1 LHTVTQTRRPA
12 VPALAASVL
21 CLLVSRSAAAGS
33 VTLTWDPIAAP
44 DVAGYIVC
52 YGPAAEIYANCTA
65 VGPVTTWSL
74 SGLADGDQYHFAVQA
89 YDSAG
94 SSGPFSDDVT
104 VVVNAPG
111 GAQITSPNP
120 GSGLPV
126 STAEFAWTAAS
137 PGSTYRLSI
146 GTTFGAS
153 DVFDLDMS
161 TSLRARVTGL
171 PTTAGVAVYVR
182 LWTFTNGEA
191 FYADYS
197 YLTAYPAVQ
206 VAEITAFPG
215 TWITVIVTN
224 GPAFPTDWVGLYPLG
239 ADNTMRVMW
248 SYLNGLTN
256 APAVGLTTSTFRM
269 LVPLATGRFE
279 LRLFSHN
286 SFDRLATS
294 GPITVET
301 TPTGD
306 ASGGT
311 YLWGGLA
318 RGPNDQIYGT
328 AAFGGG
334 TGRGAVFLADRG
346 TGALTTVHNFEG
358 PDGTSPYSTLT
369 FAEGNIYG
377 TTQLGGTNNAGTVFT
392 MTPSGVLTTLHSFS
406 GPDGAYPTAGVV
418 RAADGRVYGVAT
430 YGGSNGHGTVYSID
444 ATNTLTTLHEFTGAD
459 GGGPSGALVQV
470 SDGSL
475 YGTTSY
481 GGQFSLG
488 TVFRI
493 DPAGTFQTV
502 HEFSGPEGADPQAA
516 LIRASDGA
524 LYGTTTAGGSDGQG
538 TVFKIDESGSIVKLH
553 DFNEAYGSFPLG
565 NLLEVGGTLY
575 GTTADGGATS
585 RGTIFS
591 IDAQGNFV
599 LRHHFSGADGA
610 HPVGGLVAGND
621 GALYGA
627 TLEGGPGDG
636 GVVFRLTPSTE
647 LSLAPAIGPYKGTT
661 VLTATLTSNGAPV
674 FDKTIVFL
682 CNRVPV
688 GSAATDISGVARLT
702 GVSLAGLD
710 LGAYAGLIAASVAD
724 PWLLAFRT
732 ADLTV
737 TIALPTI
744 NWPTPAPIPFGTS
757 LGPVQLNATA
767 NAPGTFVYSP
777 PAGTLLRPGAAQPL
791 SVAFTPTDTTRYT
804 TAFATAS
811 IDVLKATPAI
821 AWTRPMPILYGTPLG
836 TSQFNPTANVPG
848 TFEYAPP
855 MGTVLK
861 AGAAQPLIAVF
872 TPADTGNYTT
882 ATATTTID
890 VLQLT
895 PAVRWNTPAD
905 IVYGT
910 ALGGSQLNATADVP
924 GTFRYSPLAGTV
936 LAAGAQPLTV
946 TFTPIDTNYAT
957 VIASTTITVLKATP
971 RIRWNA
977 PANLAY
983 GFPLSPKQLD
993 AQANV
998 PGTYEYSP
1006 PAGTLLPVGAA
1017 QPLTVRFTPADT
1029 TNYVSATATVAIT
1042 IVKATPKIKWN
1053 APADLV
1059 YGTPL
1064 GAKQLDAKT
1073 NILGHFE
1080 YTPPAGT
1087 ILPVGPLQLLTVT
1100 FTPDDTTNYAI
1111 ASAGVAINVVKA
1123 TPRIRWS
1130 APAEIVYGTALGV
1143 IQLNAKADVAGS
1155 FEYSPPAGTVL
1166 PAGTA
1171 QLLTV
1176 LFTPADATNYATT
1189 IAIVAITVKTA
1200 TPAITWHAPADIVY
1214 GSTLGT
1220 AQLNATASVPG
1231 TFEYSP
1237 PAGTVLNAGAAQHLA
1252 VTFTPTDASNYVT
1265 ATASVAITVLRA
1277 TPTITWVAP
1286 AVIVYGTPLGATQLN
1301 AAANV
1306 AGSFEYVPPAGALLN
1321 PGVAQPLT
1329 VTFTP
1334 VDAVNYATATASVLI
1349 DVRMA
1354 APDAPGTPTP
1364 ASGAADVAVSAT
1376 LIWSDAAGA
1385 TSYDVNWG
1393 TTDPPPAAM
1402 TGLTTTSWTPTL
1414 IAGTT
1419 YYWQVVARNGGG
1431 TSAGPVWSFTTV
1443 SDPGPAGDVLVMD
1456 SFSGAAGT
1464 LLTAHAAE
1472 VQPAETQWTL
1482 EAGAP
1487 RLQDGM
1493 VGVSEAGPVAIQ
1505 ATLDAGISDILA
1517 AVDYQA
1523 GVGPGVGALAFRLID
1538 GDNHLLLKT
1547 NGNWLELYR
1556 RRSGRST
1563 LVASSPLPHTL
1574 VSGTTHRLEVHADGP
1589 NIEGWWDGTCLLR
1602 VRDSFQQTATRH
1614 GLGWNT
1620 AEDPTSRYDNF
1631 VLSPASQLRISAPGP
1646 GGHRPRAAH
1655 RGRNVR
1661 SR

>member
-1 LHTVTQTRRPA
+1 
-12 VPALAASVL
+12 
-21 CLLVSRSAAAGS
+21 
-33 VTLTWDPIAAP
+33 
-44 DVAGYIVC
+44 
-52 YGPAAEIYANCTA
+52 
-65 VGPVTTWSL
+65 
-74 SGLADGDQYHFAVQA
+74 
-89 YDSAG
+89 
-94 SSGPFSDDVT
+94 
-104 VVVNAPG
+104 
-111 GAQITSPNP
+111 
-120 GSGLPV
+120 
-126 STAEFAWTAAS
+126 
-137 PGSTYRLSI
+137 
-146 GTTFGAS
+146 
-153 DVFDLDMS
+153 
-161 TSLRARVTGL
+161 
-171 PTTAGVAVYVR
+171 
-182 LWTFTNGEA
+182 
-191 FYADYS
+191 
-197 YLTAYPAVQ
+197 
-206 VAEITAFPG
+206 
-215 TWITVIVTN
+215 
-224 GPAFPTDWVGLYPLG
+224 
-239 ADNTMRVMW
+239 
-248 SYLNGLTN
+248 
-256 APAVGLTTSTFRM
+256 
-269 LVPLATGRFE
+269 
-279 LRLFSHN
+279 
-286 SFDRLATS
+286 
-294 GPITVET
+294 
-301 TPTGD
+301 
-306 ASGGT
+306 
-311 YLWGGLA
+311 
-318 RGPNDQIYGT
+318 
-328 AAFGGG
+328 
-334 TGRGAVFLADRG
+334 
-346 TGALTTVHNFEG
+346 
-358 PDGTSPYSTLT
+358 
-369 FAEGNIYG
+369 
-377 TTQLGGTNNAGTVFT
+377 
-392 MTPSGVLTTLHSFS
+392 
-406 GPDGAYPTAGVV
+406 
-418 RAADGRVYGVAT
+418 
-430 YGGSNGHGTVYSID
+430 
-444 ATNTLTTLHEFTGAD
+444 
-459 GGGPSGALVQV
+459 
-470 SDGSL
+470 
-475 YGTTSY
+475 
-481 GGQFSLG
+481 
-488 TVFRI
+488 
-493 DPAGTFQTV
+493 
-502 HEFSGPEGADPQAA
+502 
-516 LIRASDGA
+516 
-524 LYGTTTAGGSDGQG
+524 
-538 TVFKIDESGSIVKLH
+538 
-553 DFNEAYGSFPLG
+553 
-565 NLLEVGGTLY
+565 
-575 GTTADGGATS
+575 
-585 RGTIFS
+585 
-591 IDAQGNFV
+591 
-599 LRHHFSGADGA
+599 
-610 HPVGGLVAGND
+610 
-621 GALYGA
+621 
-627 TLEGGPGDG
+627 
-636 GVVFRLTPSTE
+636 
-647 LSLAPAIGPYKGTT
+647 
-661 VLTATLTSNGAPV
+661 
-674 FDKTIVFL
+674 
-682 CNRVPV
+682 
-688 GSAATDISGVARLT
+688 
-702 GVSLAGLD
+702 
-710 LGAYAGLIAASVAD
+710 
-724 PWLLAFRT
+724 
-732 ADLTV
+732 
-737 TIALPTI
+737 
-744 NWPTPAPIPFGTS
+744 
-757 LGPVQLNATA
+757 
-767 NAPGTFVYSP
+767 
-777 PAGTLLRPGAAQPL
+777 
-791 SVAFTPTDTTRYT
+791 
-804 TAFATAS
+804 
-811 IDVLKATPAI
+811 LKATPAI
-821 AWTRPMPILYGTPLG
+821 AWTRPMPIAYGTPLG
-836 TSQFNPTANVPG
+836 ASQFNPTANVPG

-872 TPADTGNYTT
+872 TPADTDNYTT

-1123 TPRIRWS
+1123 TPRIRWN

-1277 TPTITWVAP
+1277 TPTITWIAP